1 MITLDLIEKTKVFAQ
16 IDGPKLGHI
25 NIANDA
31 GQKISQALQANS
43 DIVLLGTL
51 LMDCAL
57 GTAIKQGNMPEH
69 IKMSHD
75 SANNFLNQDTD
86 IGPEEKQSVLNCI
99 LEHHGSQNFSSL
111 ESEIVC
117 NADCY
122 RFASIP
128 GFYFALTQF
137 DRDLVPDMTLLFKTK
152 FQEKASLL
160 TLDFAKDD
168 LKDQINTI
176 TNFVKYI

>member
-1 MITLDLIEKTKVFAQ
+1 MITQNLISKAQDFAKINGPQVGHLD
-16 IDGPKLGHI
+16 
-25 NIANDA
+25 IANEA
-31 GQKISQALQANS
+31 GQKIAQNLSANK

-57 GTAIKQGNMPEH
+57 GIAIKHGKLPEH

-75 SANNFLNQDTD
+75 AAKDFLDQDSD
-86 IGPEEKQSVLNCI
+86 ITSGEKLSVFNCI
-99 LEHHGSQNFSSL
+99 LEHHNGKDFSSL

-128 GFYFALTQF
+128 GFYFALTHF
-137 DRDLVPDMTLLFKTK
+137 DQNLTPNMPEFFKSK
-152 FQEKASLL
+152 FIEKNNLI
-160 TLDFAKDD
+160 TLDFVKQD
-168 LKDQINTI
+168 LKEQINI
-176 TNFVKYI
+176 INNFIQYL